1 MPWTRAALPEPRFTG
16 TLYRAL
22 NPLWMRQPLS
32 GEGARRHG
40 GRFNPKGIPA
50 LYTALT
56 PEGAIAEA
64 NQAGRPFE
72 PVTLVAY
79 EADVAPVLDATDP
92 AQQASAGVD
101 PAVLAADDW
110 RLQMRN
116 GGQSGG
122 QGLAL
127 RLMGEGWAGMIVPSF
142 ARGVKPGAR
151 NLVLWRWDGAL
162 RVIDNE
168 GRLE

>member
-1 MPWTRAALPEPRFTG
+1 MPELSSGHRFTG

-40 GRFNPKGIPA
+40 GRFNAKGTPA

-79 EADVAPVLDATDP
+79 TADVAPVLDTGDA
-92 AQQASAGVD
+92 ALCAAEGVEA
-101 PAVLAADDW
+101 AVLAADGP
-110 RLQMRN
+110 R
-116 GGQSGG
+116 
-122 QGLAL
+122 AL
-127 RLMGEGWAGMIVPSF
+127 SR
-142 ARGVKPGAR
+142 R
-151 NLVLWRWDGAL
+151 DG
-162 RVIDNE
+162 RE
-168 GRLE
+168 

>member
-1 MPWTRAALPEPRFTG
+1 
-16 TLYRAL
+16 
-22 NPLWMRQPLS
+22 
-32 GEGARRHG
+32 
-40 GRFNPKGIPA
+40 
-50 LYTALT
+50 
-56 PEGAIAEA
+56 
-64 NQAGRPFE
+64 
-72 PVTLVAY
+72 
-79 EADVAPVLDATDP
+79 
-92 AQQASAGVD
+92 
-101 PAVLAADDW
+101 
-110 RLQMRN
+110 MRN